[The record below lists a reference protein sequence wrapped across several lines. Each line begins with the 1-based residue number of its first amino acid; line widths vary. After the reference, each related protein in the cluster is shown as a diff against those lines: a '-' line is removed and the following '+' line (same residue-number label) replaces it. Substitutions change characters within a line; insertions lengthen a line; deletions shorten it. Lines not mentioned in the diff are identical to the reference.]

1 MLKDKIQEDMVNAMK
16 SQDKDTLSVLRMLKG
31 AMQLEGINKGVEL
44 TDEVVISV
52 ISREIKQR
60 TESVKEFEA
69 AGRNDL
75 AESTNKEIEVLK
87 GYLPE
92 ALSEEEINKVIDE
105 AFDVVKPEG
114 AKDMGKIMKEVTPK
128 LKGRADMSLV
138 TSIIKNKL
146 G

>member
-16 SQDKDTLSVLRMLKG
+16 SQDKETLSVLRMLKG
-31 AMQLEGINKGVEL
+31 AMQLESINKGLEL
-44 TDEVVISV
+44 TDEVVIGV

-60 TESVKEFEA
+60 TESVKEFEN
-69 AGRNDL
+69 AGRQDL
-75 AESTNKEIEVLK
+75 ADSTNKEIEILK
-87 GYLPE
+87 TYLPE

-105 AFDVVKPEG
+105 AFEVVKPEG

-138 TSIIKNKL
+138 SSIIKSKL

>member
-138 TSIIKNKL
+138 SSIIKNKL